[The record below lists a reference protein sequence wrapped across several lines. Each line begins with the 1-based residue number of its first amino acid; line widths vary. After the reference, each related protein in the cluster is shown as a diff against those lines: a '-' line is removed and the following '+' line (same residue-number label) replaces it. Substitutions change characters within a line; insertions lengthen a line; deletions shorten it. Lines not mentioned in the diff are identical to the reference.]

1 MSKLRTAVNPALA
14 LLTAVLLILTF
25 PKANQTWLAPFA
37 LAPLLCALGREPRPA
52 RRFLLGWICGI
63 VYWFGVCYWI
73 QGTLQR
79 YGDMG
84 VFGSWGTF
92 VLFCLAKALHLGLFS
107 LLAAV
112 LLPTWYAIPAIAALW
127 VGIERT
133 HGMFG
138 FAWLCLGN
146 AGIDL
151 ALPMRLAPF
160 TGVYGLSF
168 LFMLLSAASAVV
180 ILRRSRKE
188 LLWLGLTLLVFVLPG
203 LPAPEPADQTAV
215 LVQGNVS
222 EDEEWTPQSAAQMRE
237 SLVALSLDQS
247 LGAHLGARPRL
258 IVWPETPGPIYYYR
272 DPAMRESVTE
282 LARLTGAWLLFGTVA
297 ETPQGAPLNSAVLL
311 NPSGALVDR
320 YDKVNLVPFG
330 EYVPRLFDFVNRIT
344 KEAGDFA
351 PGSRLVVFPMG
362 EHKLATFI
370 CYESVFPSEVRQ
382 FARQGAQLLVNISN
396 DGYFGPSAARGQHLE
411 IVRMR
416 AAENRRWLLRAT
428 NDGITVSVDPAGRI
442 REKLPSFQKAAGRF
456 GFAFEAGVTS
466 YTEHGD
472 WFAWGCLALAAA
484 GLFCSQWPHYTAKP
498 KKRGPAP

>member
-25 PKANQTWLAPFA
+25 PRANQTWLASFA
-37 LAPLLCALGREPRPA
+37 LAPLLCALGREPRPM

-73 QGTLQR
+73 QATLLI

-84 VFGSWGTF
+84 TFGSWGTF
-92 VLFCLAKALHLGLFS
+92 VLFCLIKALHMGLFS

-112 LLPTWYAIPAIAALW
+112 LLPMRYAIPAIAALW

-146 AGIDL
+146 AGIDM

-168 LFMLLSAASAVV
+168 VFMLLSAGAAVV
-180 ILRRSRKE
+180 ILRRARKE
-188 LLWLGLTLLVFVLPG
+188 LLWLTPTLALFLLPN
-203 LPAPEPADQTAV
+203 LPERRHGDQTAV

-222 EDEEWTPQSAAQMRE
+222 EDQEWTPPAAEQMRE
-237 SLVALSLDQS
+237 SLVALSLEQA
-247 LGAHLGARPRL
+247 LGGHPRI
-258 IVWPETPGPIYYYR
+258 IVWPERPGPLYYYR
-272 DPAMRESVTE
+272 DAALRNSVTE
-282 LARLTGAWLLFGTVA
+282 LARLTGAWLLFGAVT
-297 ETPQGAPLNSAVLL
+297 ETPQGGVLNSAVLL
-311 NPSGALVDR
+311 DPAGQFVDR

-330 EYVPRLFDFVNRIT
+330 EYVPKAFDFVNRIT
-344 KEAGDFA
+344 KEAGDFV

-362 EHKLATFI
+362 EHKLGTFI
-370 CYESVFPSEVRQ
+370 CYESVFPAQVRQ
-382 FARQGAQLLVNISN
+382 FVKQGADLLVNLSN
-396 DGYFGPSAARGQHLE
+396 DGYFGHTAARNQHLK

-416 AAENRRWLLRAT
+416 AVENRRWLLRAT
-428 NDGITVSVDPAGRI
+428 NDGITAVIDPVGRI
-442 REKLPSFQKAAGRF
+442 SESLPP
-456 GFAFEAGVTS
+456 
-466 YTEHGD
+466 YTE
-472 WFAWGCLALAAA
+472 
-484 GLFCSQWPHYTAKP
+484 
-498 KKRGPAP
+498 